1 MDMQDGLV
9 LDLDEADPVITKQVD
24 ADLLRVVEPGPE
36 LIDHLLGISDA
47 GQLEMATGS
56 LTHPQEDIA
65 TTGVGECAVG
75 WPELLGQ
82 RSLAIAPLS
91 QLALHIHAFAQ
102 GGDVLQG
109 VDFKHRRLPLP
120 AE

>member
-1 MDMQDGLV
+1 MVGAVETAIGTAQGIAAQIDRPLLASRRRHMDMQDGLV

-56 LTHPQEDIA
+56 LTHPRKISPPR
-65 TTGVGECAVG
+65 V
-75 WPELLGQ
+75 
-82 RSLAIAPLS
+82 LAN
-91 QLALHIHAFAQ
+91 AL
-102 GGDVLQG
+102 
-109 VDFKHRRLPLP
+109 
-120 AE
+120 